1 MSPRQNDNIEMEME
15 DEEPQERTRRPR
27 KQAKLF
33 ADSNLTD
40 AERREIRLEQRAIQQ
55 TIRDGA
61 CATVEDLETAREANN
76 EIFSDKVCF
85 TREGKQQSQSRE
97 GLPRCSATLQFVVIR
112 A

>member
-1 MSPRQNDNIEMEME
+1 MSPRQNENIEMEIE

-27 KQAKLF
+27 KQVKLF

-40 AERREIRLEQRAIQQ
+40 AERREIRLEQRAISQ

-61 CATVEDLETAREANN
+61 CATVEDLYSAREANN
-76 EIFSDKVCF
+76 EIFADKVCF
-85 TREGKQQSQSRE
+85 TREGKQQSQFRESR
-97 GLPRCSATLQFVVIR
+97 PRGSPPLQFVALR